1 MMKRFVVLLL
11 FGWPL
16 AAAVPSNGEALHYT
30 ISWPSGLSLGEGEMK
45 VARNGEN
52 WSFEFQ
58 FEAALPGFAVADRF
72 VSLTGLNR
80 CSVRFDKD
88 LRHGARKSQEKITFD
103 ASSGKATR
111 QTVGGGKSEM
121 DVPACA
127 HDALS
132 YLFHLRHELA
142 QGRIP
147 AAENVYYGAPY
158 RVRLE
163 YKGSQKIK
171 VGEAMEDADRV
182 LAFVKGPSSELQ
194 LELFFGK
201 DAART
206 PLAAKVPVAVG
217 TFTVELVR

>member
-1 MMKRFVVLLL
+1 ML
-11 FGWPL
+11 FAWPL
-16 AAAVPSNGEALHYT
+16 PAAVPSNGETLHYT
-30 ISWPSGLSLGEGEMK
+30 MNWPSGLSLGEGELK
-45 VARNGEN
+45 VTRSGEN

-58 FEAALPGFAVADRF
+58 FEAALPGFVITDRF
-72 VSLTGLNR
+72 VSLTGMNR
-80 CSVRFDKD
+80 CSLQLEKD
-88 LRHGARKSQEKITFD
+88 LRHGARTSREKITFH
-103 ASSGKATR
+103 SSPGKATR

-127 HDALS
+127 HDALA

-171 VGEAMEDADRV
+171 VGEAMEDADRL
-182 LAFVKGPSSELQ
+182 LAFVKGPSSEFQ

-201 DAART
+201 DAAHT
-206 PLAAKVPVAVG
+206 PLAVKVPLAVG